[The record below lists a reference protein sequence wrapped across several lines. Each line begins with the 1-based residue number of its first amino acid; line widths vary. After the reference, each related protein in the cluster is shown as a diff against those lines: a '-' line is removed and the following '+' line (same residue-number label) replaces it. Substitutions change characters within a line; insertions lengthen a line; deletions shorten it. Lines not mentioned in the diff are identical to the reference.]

1 LWVTEKS
8 PFGTVVSRNF
18 GEATAAA
25 GKSMPVLRVALDLP
39 LHRLFDYVAPAA
51 STADVGLRVRVPFG
65 RGEKIG
71 LIAAVVDGSEW
82 PLAQLKPAGEILRD
96 LPPLPADFFGLCKFA
111 SAYYQ
116 AAFGE
121 VVMQALPVG
130 LKRLDPPKRRNA
142 RPAPLTAAIAR
153 PALTAEQA
161 VAVAAIDPAAGFTA
175 HLLHGVT
182 GSGKTEVYL
191 RLIEGALA
199 AGKQVLLLVPEI
211 NLTPQLEG
219 RVRARFPE
227 TGVVSLHS
235 ELAEAARE
243 RNWRAAFA
251 GEASIVLGTRLSI
264 FTPLPRLGLIVVDE
278 EHDSSFKQQDGMRYS
293 ARDIAVFRAHQLGI
307 PILLGSATPSLE
319 SWANAQSKRY
329 RMITLNERANPE
341 ATLPTVKLIDTRR
354 LVIKDGVSE
363 PLLAAIRL
371 RLERGEQSLIF
382 LNRRGYAPVLS
393 CTACGWIS
401 RCTRCAAN
409 LVLHLADRRLRCHH
423 CGFEGHVPRACPT
436 CGNQDILPFGRGTQ
450 RLEGWLQEQFPDAR
464 VLRVDRD
471 SVKSRKQWETMLER
485 IHGGE
490 ADILVGTQMLAKGH
504 DFPKL
509 TLVGA
514 LGSDSA
520 LFAADWRSPERLFS
534 QLMQVAGRAGRAEL
548 KGEVLI
554 QTEYP
559 THPLF
564 AALVAHDYPG
574 FAASLLKEREQAGFP
589 PYSFQAM
596 LRAEAPEMA
605 DAIAFLKTASALP
618 MLAEHEN
625 VLIYDPVPMKLSRLA
640 NLDRGQLLVES
651 GSRPVMQDF
660 LPRWR
665 EAIAGIKSPSRLRW
679 HIEVDPLEF

>member
-1 LWVTEKS
+1 
-8 PFGTVVSRNF
+8 
-18 GEATAAA
+18 
-25 GKSMPVLRVALDLP
+25 MPVLRVALDLP
-39 LHRLFDYVAPAA
+39 LHRLFDYVADGVSA
-51 STADVGLRVRVPFG
+51 SDIGLRVRVPFG
-65 RGEKIG
+65 RGEKLGVIV
-71 LIAAVVDGSEW
+71 AVVDDSDW
-82 PLAQLKPAGEILRD
+82 PLEQLKPAGEILRD
-96 LPPLPADFFGLCKFA
+96 LAPLPREFFGLCEFA
-111 SAYYQ
+111 STYYQ

-130 LKRLDPPKRRNA
+130 LKRLDPPTRRNG
-142 RPAPLTAAIAR
+142 RPAGKVTAGRR
-153 PALTAEQA
+153 PDLTAEQS
-161 VAVAAIDPAAGFTA
+161 VAVDAIDPAAGFSA
-175 HLLHGVT
+175 CLLHGVT

-191 RLIEGALA
+191 RLVEKTLAL
-199 AGKQVLLLVPEI
+199 GRQVLLLVPEI
-211 NLTPQLEG
+211 NLTPQLEE
-219 RVRARFPE
+219 RVRARFPD

-264 FTPLPRLGLIVVDE
+264 FVPLQRLGLIVVDE
-278 EHDSSFKQQDGMRYS
+278 EHDASFKQQDGMRYS

-319 SWANAQSKRY
+319 TWANAQGGRY
-329 RMITLNERANPE
+329 GLLTLRQRANPE
-341 ATLPTVKLIDTRR
+341 ATLPAVHVLDTRR
-354 LVIKDGVSE
+354 MVLKEGVSE
-363 PLLAAIRL
+363 PLIAAIKERL
-371 RLERGEQSLIF
+371 ARGEQSLVF
-382 LNRRGYAPVLS
+382 LNRRGYAPVLA
-393 CTACGWIS
+393 CPACGWVS

-409 LVLHLADRRLRCHH
+409 MVLHLADRRLRCHH
-423 CGFEGHVPRACPT
+423 CGCEHRVPKSCPT
-436 CGNQDILPFGRGTQ
+436 CGNQDIHPFGRGTQ
-450 RLEGWLQEQFPDAR
+450 RLEGWLQEQFPEAR

-471 SVKSRKQWETMLER
+471 SVKSRKQWEAVLER

-514 LGSDSA
+514 LGADAA
-520 LFAADWRSPERLFS
+520 LFAADWRAPERLFA

-554 QTEYP
+554 QTQYP
-559 THPLF
+559 DHPLF

-574 FAASLLKEREQAGFP
+574 FAAAQLKEREQAGFP
-589 PYSFQAM
+589 PYAFQAM

-605 DAIAFLKTASALP
+605 DAIAFLKLAAALP
-618 MLAEHEN
+618 VIGEHEN
-625 VLIYDPVPMKLSRLA
+625 VFIYDPVPMKMARLA
-640 NLDRGQLLVES
+640 NLERGQLLAES
-651 GSRPVMQDF
+651 HSRPALQAF

-665 EAIAGIKSPSRLRW
+665 EAIEGLKAPSKLRW

>member
-1 LWVTEKS
+1 
-8 PFGTVVSRNF
+8 
-18 GEATAAA
+18 
-25 GKSMPVLRVALDLP
+25 MPVLRVALDLP
-39 LHRLFDYVAPAA
+39 LHRLFDYVVPDA
-51 STADVGLRVRVPFG
+51 STADIGRRVRVPFG

-71 LIAAVVDGSEW
+71 VIAEVVDGSDW
-82 PLAQLKPAGEILRD
+82 PLAQLKPASEILRD
-96 LPPLPADFFGLCKFA
+96 LPPLPSDFLRLCKFA
-111 SAYYQ
+111 SNYYQ

-130 LKRLDPPKRRNA
+130 LKRLDPPHRRNA
-142 RPAPLTAAIAR
+142 RPSPSTAAIAR
-153 PALTAEQA
+153 PELTAEQA
-161 VAVAAIDPAAGFTA
+161 VAIAAIDPAVGFSA

-191 RLIEGALA
+191 RLIERALA
-199 AGKQVLLLVPEI
+199 DGKQVLLLVPEI

-264 FTPLPRLGLIVVDE
+264 FTPMPRLGLIVVDE

-293 ARDIAVFRAHQLGI
+293 ARDVAVFRAHQLGI

-319 SWANAQSKRY
+319 SWANAQGKRY
-329 RMITLNERANPE
+329 GMLTLKERANPE

-354 LVIKDGVSE
+354 MVIKDGVSE
-363 PLLAAIRL
+363 PLMAAIRL

-450 RLEGWLQEQFPDAR
+450 RLEGWLQEQFPHAK
-464 VLRVDRD
+464 VVRVDRD
-471 SVKSRKQWETMLER
+471 SVKSRKQWEVMLDR

-514 LGSDSA
+514 LGADSA

-574 FAASLLKEREQAGFP
+574 FAASMLKEREQAGFP

-605 DAIAFLKTASALP
+605 DSIAFLKVAAALP
-618 MLAEHEN
+618 MLQEHEN
-625 VLIYDPVPMKLSRLA
+625 VLVYDPVPMKLSRLA
-640 NLDRGQLLVES
+640 NLERGQLLVET
-651 GSRPVMQDF
+651 GSRPHLQAF
-660 LPRWR
+660 LSRWR
-665 EAIAGIKSPSRLRW
+665 EAIEGIKSPARLRW